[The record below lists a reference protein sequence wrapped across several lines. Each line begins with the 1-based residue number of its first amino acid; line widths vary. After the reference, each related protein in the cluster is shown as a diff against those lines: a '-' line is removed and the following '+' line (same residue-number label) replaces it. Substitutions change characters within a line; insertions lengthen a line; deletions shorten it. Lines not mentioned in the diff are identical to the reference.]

1 MNKVL
6 FAASFLPLAASAA
19 PGDPGM
25 AVQQAFPAYSI
36 DFRQGVLLAQ
46 VELKRSPAEI
56 ATTAEGIKT
65 TLGGDKD
72 QGKTK
77 AGKAGDGYTDGGYK
91 EQGKTAGAGKD
102 KGPDGYTS
110 GGYKEQAKTAGA
122 GKDKAGDGYTA
133 GGYKDQEKTAGAGKD
148 KSGDGYTAGGY
159 KDQEKTAGAGKDKAG
174 DGYTTGGYK
183 EQDKTAGAGKDKA
196 GDGYTTGG
204 YKDQGKTAGAGKE
217 ASAFSDDGYKTSGG
231 FKDHKDAGAGK
242 MLADGYKTSGGFKE
256 SGATDGKALG
266 GISDYMKSGR
276 GAPPGMD
283 ARTAGEIKLGTTEGA
298 YKFSPAGGIKGE
310 DGVGKT
316 VPDGTTVGGVKY
328 DVAPKGSVMEASP
341 GSRVPVAPLMPVE
354 TMKLAPLPAQ
364 VAPVTG
370 APIAAPVAP
379 AVIAPQP
386 TLIKS
391 PVLVPSVLP
400 TK

>member
-56 ATTAEGIKT
+56 ATTAVGIKT

-91 EQGKTAGAGKD
+91 D
-102 KGPDGYTS
+102 
-110 GGYKEQAKTAGA
+110 
-122 GKDKAGDGYTA
+122 
-133 GGYKDQEKTAGAGKD
+133 
-148 KSGDGYTAGGY
+148 
-159 KDQEKTAGAGKDKAG
+159 
-174 DGYTTGGYK
+174 
-183 EQDKTAGAGKDKA
+183 QDKTAGAGKDKA

-266 GISDYMKSGR
+266 GLSDYMKSGR

>member
-46 VELKRSPAEI
+46 VELKRSPADI

-77 AGKAGDGYTDGGYK
+77 AGKGGDGYTDGGYK
-91 EQGKTAGAGKD
+91 QQGKTAGAGKD
-102 KGPDGYTS
+102 KGPDGYTT

-148 KSGDGYTAGGY
+148 KAGDGYTA
-159 KDQEKTAGAGKDKAG
+159 
-174 DGYTTGGYK
+174 GGYK

-196 GDGYTTGG
+196 GDGYTAGG

-283 ARTAGEIKLGTTEGA
+283 ARTAGEIKITTTEGA

-354 TMKLAPLPAQ
+354 TMKLAPLPAP